1 MTSFDNAVVP
11 RGSVV
16 LITGANGF
24 IASNIAD
31 AFLSAGYRVR
41 GTTRDPLKH
50 AWLRELF
57 DTKYGHGPFEFVTV
71 PDIEADGAYDQ
82 VIKGVS
88 AVIHTATNPSMDPD
102 PHKVIPGTIASTVNA
117 LTAAASEPSV
127 KRFVLTSSSAAALIP
142 KPNTSLTV
150 TADTWN
156 DEVVPIAYRDPPY
169 EPERGYLVYA
179 ASKTLGEQAAW
190 KFMREK
196 QPGFV
201 LNAVLPNL
209 TFGASL
215 DPVHQGHPSTSG
227 MLAELF
233 RGNPALLAGLPA
245 QYFVDIQDVALLH
258 VAATI
263 NPTVV
268 SERIFAFAEPVNGDG
283 ILTILR
289 KMYPDRSFPTDFQSE
304 RDLSDVVL
312 RKRAEELLR
321 GMGKNGWTSLE
332 ESIRR
337 NTVDLA

>member
-1 MTSFDNAVVP
+1 
-11 RGSVV
+11 
-16 LITGANGF
+16 
-24 IASNIAD
+24 
-31 AFLSAGYRVR
+31 
-41 GTTRDPLKH
+41 
-50 AWLRELF
+50 
-57 DTKYGHGPFEFVTV
+57 
-71 PDIEADGAYDQ
+71 
-82 VIKGVS
+82 
-88 AVIHTATNPSMDPD
+88 MDPN
-102 PHKVIPGTIASTVNA
+102 PHNVIPGTIASTVNA

-142 KPNTSLTV
+142 KPNTPLTV

-196 QPGFV
+196 KPGFV
-201 LNAVLPNL
+201 LNAVLPNI

-283 ILTILR
+283 ILAILR
-289 KMYPDRSFPTDFQSE
+289 KMYPDRSFPADFQGE

-321 GMGKNGWTSLE
+321 GTGKNGWTSLE

-337 NTVDLA
+337 NTVDLV